1 MILVEVVVLVFIIV
15 IEVVVLIC
23 MIVSMSRRIAAD
35 LYAQIIK
42 IKPDWH
48 SDDLDKG
55 VIKVVMTS
63 SSSNQC
69 L

>member
-1 MILVEVVVLVFIIV
+1 
-15 IEVVVLIC
+15 
-23 MIVSMSRRIAAD
+23 MSRRIAAD

-63 SSSNQC
+63 SYPMALNFQAPYHQSTKKDFGRQDETSR
-69 L
+69 

>member
-1 MILVEVVVLVFIIV
+1 
-15 IEVVVLIC
+15 

-55 VIKVVMTS
+55 MIKVVMRQLLNMLLKTRQYFSKTS
-63 SSSNQC
+63 R
-69 L
+69 